1 MAVILVPFGHFWK
14 FLVFW
19 TFESF
24 GLLVMTDTLYMWSV
38 WTLLVTF
45 KTLDN
50 GAQVK
55 GSLTFVLVLTIK
67 PKFTAG
73 FQPSL
78 VGLVKKLIVVI

>member
-55 GSLTFVLVLTIK
+55 GSLTFVVACMNKIFEFLW
-67 PKFTAG
+67 
-73 FQPSL
+73 
-78 VGLVKKLIVVI
+78 GLSQA

>member
-55 GSLTFVLVLTIK
+55 GSLTFVVACMNKIFEFCGVSARPRLVW
-67 PKFTAG
+67 FRD
-73 FQPSL
+73 
-78 VGLVKKLIVVI
+78 

>member
-1 MAVILVPFGHFWK
+1 MLCISHGGHLGVLNMA
-14 FLVFW
+14 
-19 TFESF
+19 FESF

-55 GSLTFVLVLTIK
+55 GSLTFVV
-67 PKFTAG
+67 A
-73 FQPSL
+73 
-78 VGLVKKLIVVI
+78 